1 MRTVVSTISSELLF
15 VATQKTIEGGDV
27 LDLSKRLIQIPSMYG
42 KEAAIAGFIGSWLEE
57 NGFTTKKIDVAD
69 HGPDVIA
76 SFGSRSNPKIV
87 LTGHMDTVEV
97 MNGWRHDPF
106 GAVVE
111 DGFLYGL
118 GSLDMKCGLAAM
130 MLAFRHLAES
140 DLADHAH
147 VCFQAV
153 SGEERLGDGTR
164 KLIESGELDGASA
177 VIVGEGFGG
186 LKVATIG
193 RRGGSYYDIDVQGI
207 SSHGAIPHRGVNA
220 IEDAS
225 KVVTAISDMPMSK
238 TDGVLSDELRP
249 LSESQTVLRISGG
262 SWSLSVP
269 EKCSIRVV
277 RCTIPGGKV
286 DISDEFVSVI
296 DRLGL
301 KSKVSLR
308 LNTDPKELYH
318 PYMTPANSPLV
329 QAASKVLKGIVGTEP
344 TLVCGVSEA
353 DDNLIAH
360 ALKIPT
366 ICMGPGETGKLA
378 RYHQPEEAISVAQLG
393 PAANAYYELV
403 RELISRS

>member
-1 MRTVVSTISSELLF
+1 MRTVVPITPQELMF
-15 VATQKTIEGGDV
+15 VVAPKTIDGRGV
-27 LDLSKRLIQIPSMYG
+27 LDLSRKLIQIPSVYG
-42 KEAAIAGFIGSWLEE
+42 KETAIAEFIHSWMDE
-57 NGFTTKKIDVAD
+57 NGFTPRKIDVPE
-69 HGPDVIA
+69 HGPDIVA
-76 SFGSRSNPKIV
+76 SFGSKSNPKIV

-97 MNGWRHDPF
+97 MNGWQHDPF

-130 MLAFRHLAES
+130 MLAFRRLAES

-193 RRGGSYYDIDVQGI
+193 RRGGSYYDIDVQGV

-225 KVVTAISDMPMSK
+225 KVITAISDMPMSK
-238 TDGVLSDELRP
+238 TGGVLSDELRP

-286 DISDEFVSVI
+286 NISDEFVSVI
-296 DRLGL
+296 DSLGL
-301 KSKVSLR
+301 KSKVSVR

-329 QAASKVLKGIVGTEP
+329 RAVSKVLNGIVGTEP

-366 ICMGPGETGKLA
+366 ICMGPGETGNLA

-403 RELISRS
+403 RELISGS

>member
-1 MRTVVSTISSELLF
+1 MRTVAPMVSQELLF
-15 VATQKTIEGGDV
+15 VATQKTIDGEEV
-27 LDLSKRLIQIPSMYG
+27 LDLSKKLIQIPSIYG
-42 KEAAIAGFIGSWLEE
+42 KEAAIAEFIDSWLRES
-57 NGFTTKKIDVAD
+57 GFTPGKIDVPD
-69 HGPDVIA
+69 HGPDVVA

-111 DGFLYGL
+111 DGLLYGL

-130 MLAFRHLAES
+130 MLAFRRLANS

-164 KLIESGELDGASA
+164 KLIESGALDGASA

-186 LKVATIG
+186 LKVATVG
-193 RRGGSYYDIDVQGI
+193 RRGGSYYDIDVQGV

-225 KVVTAISDMPMSK
+225 KVITAISDMPMSK

-296 DRLGL
+296 DGLSL
-301 KSKVSLR
+301 KSKVSVK
-308 LNTDPKELYH
+308 LNTNPKELYH
-318 PYMTPANSPLV
+318 PYMTPQDSPLV
-329 QAASKVLKGIVGTEP
+329 QAVSKVLKGIVGTEP

-366 ICMGPGETGKLA
+366 ICMGPGETGDMA

-403 RELISRS
+403 RELVNRP